1 MSDHPRL
8 CHHDGVVEDPLD
20 LIGGTPLV
28 LLRSFGQE
36 SGCRILGK
44 CEFLNPGDSV
54 KDRPARF
61 MVEQAERDGRLKR
74 GGVVVEGTAGNTGIG
89 VALVCA
95 AKGYRC
101 ILVIPETMAREKID
115 LVRSYGAEV
124 VLAKKAPW
132 GDPNHYHEIAKKIVA
147 STPGA
152 VFMDQFNNPANTLA
166 HYETT
171 GPEIWRQ
178 TGGRVDAMVAG
189 MGTSGTLVG
198 AGRYLKERNPAVKL
212 VVSDPMGSI
221 YFNYLTQGEPR
232 AEGSSILE
240 GVGIGR
246 LPGIF
251 DRAPIDEIVRVTD
264 KEALAATWQIIR
276 KEGLFVGG
284 SAGLSVAGALKAA
297 ASLGPGKTI
306 VTVLAD
312 TGRNYMSKIFNEEWL
327 RAQGLAPPSEP

>member
-1 MSDHPRL
+1 MS
-8 CHHDGVVEDPLD
+8 HHHGVIESSLG
-20 LIGGTPLV
+20 LIGNTPLV
-28 LLRSFGQE
+28 HLRSFDD

-44 CEFLNPGDSV
+44 CEFMNPGDSV
-54 KDRPARF
+54 KDRPALF
-61 MVEQAERDGRLKR
+61 MVEQAEREGRLEP
-74 GGVVVEGTAGNTGIG
+74 GGAVVEGTAGNTGIG

-115 LVRSYGAEV
+115 LVRAFGAEV
-124 VLAKKAPW
+124 VLAKKVPW
-132 GDPNHYHEIAKKIVA
+132 GDPNHYHEIAKRIVA
-147 STPGA
+147 ETPGA
-152 VFMDQFNNPANTLA
+152 VFADQFNNPANTRS

-171 GPEIWRQ
+171 GKELWDQ
-178 TGGRVDAMVAG
+178 TGGKIDALVAG

-212 VVSDPMGSI
+212 VVSDPMGSV
-221 YFNYLTQGEPR
+221 YFNYLTRGEPK

-251 DRAPIDEIVRVTD
+251 DKEPIDEIIRVSD
-264 KEALAATWQIIR
+264 QESLAAMWQLIR

-284 SAGLSVAGALKAA
+284 SSGLSVAGALKVAA
-297 ASLGPGKTI
+297 KFGPGKTI
-306 VTVLAD
+306 VTVLCD
-312 TGRNYMSKIFNEEWL
+312 SGRNYMSKVFNEEWL
-327 RAQGLAPPSEP
+327 KGQGLAGA